1 MRITESRLRRI
12 IKEEL
17 DAHDKSYLA
26 RGLED
31 LYNRTNMGTLNTE
44 SDSAKLKQ
52 VSDSLIDLIQLSER
66 TIAK

>member
-1 MRITESRLRRI
+1 MRINESTLRRI

-31 LYNRTNMGTLNTE
+31 LYHTLNVNTTSNS
-44 SDSAKLKQ
+44 SDRAMIMQ
-52 VSDSLIDLIQLSER
+52 VRNSLIDLIQLLEK
-66 TIAK
+66 TISK